1 MGIFKG
7 ETQPVKVL
15 IDTNIIVDVALD
27 REPFFTESDRIL
39 TLVEEGTIQGYISA
53 STFSDLYYII
63 RRDKGRD
70 WTLDFLRQL
79 ATFCQVATVDNSV
92 ISMALTSTFKDFEDA
107 IQYSS
112 AVVNQ
117 IDAIVTRNPRDFP
130 VTAPRIVTP
139 DRLIQELT
147 NSP

>member
-1 MGIFKG
+1 
-7 ETQPVKVL
+7 VKVL
-15 IDTNIIVDVALD
+15 IDTNVIVDVALE
-27 REPFFTESDRIL
+27 REPFYAESDRIL
-39 TLVEEGTIQGYISA
+39 TFVEKGQIQGYVSA

-92 ISMALTSTFKDFEDA
+92 ISIALTSNFKDFEDA
-107 IQYSS
+107 IQYST
-112 AVVNQ
+112 AVINL

-130 VTAPRIVTP
+130 VTTPRIVTP
-139 DRLIQELT
+139 NQLIQELSD
-147 NSP
+147 SP

>member
-1 MGIFKG
+1 LSFVEQG
-7 ETQPVKVL
+7 
-15 IDTNIIVDVALD
+15 DV
-27 REPFFTESDRIL
+27 
-39 TLVEEGTIQGYISA
+39 EGFISA

-63 RRDKGRD
+63 RKAKGRD
-70 WTLDFLRQL
+70 STLDFLRHIS
-79 ATFCQVATVDNSV
+79 TFCQVATVDNSV
-92 ISMALTSTFKDFEDA
+92 ILMALTSTFKDFEDA

-112 AVVNQ
+112 AIVNQ

>member
-1 MGIFKG
+1 M
-7 ETQPVKVL
+7 KVL
-15 IDTNIIVDVALD
+15 IDTNVIVDVALE
-27 REPFFTESDRIL
+27 REPFYAESDRIL
-39 TLVEEGTIQGYISA
+39 TLAEEAQIQGYVSA

-70 WTLDFLRQL
+70 WTLEFLREL
-79 ATFCQVATVDNSV
+79 ATFCQVATVDSSA
-92 ISMALTSTFKDFEDA
+92 ISMALISNFKDFEDS
-107 IQYSS
+107 IQYST

-130 VTAPRIVTP
+130 VATPRIVTP
-139 DRLIQELT
+139 NQLIQELT

>member
-1 MGIFKG
+1 M
-7 ETQPVKVL
+7 KVL
-15 IDTNIIVDVALD
+15 IDTNVIVDVALE
-27 REPFFTESDRIL
+27 REPFYAESDRIL
-39 TLVEEGTIQGYISA
+39 TFVEEGQIQGYVSA

-92 ISMALTSTFKDFEDA
+92 ISIALTCNFKDFEDA
-107 IQYSS
+107 IQYST
-112 AVVNQ
+112 AVINL

-130 VTAPRIVTP
+130 VNTPRIVTP
-139 DRLIQELT
+139 NQLIMELT
-147 NSP
+147 DSP

>member
-1 MGIFKG
+1 M
-7 ETQPVKVL
+7 KVL
-15 IDTNIIVDVALD
+15 IDTNVIVDVALE
-27 REPFFTESDRIL
+27 REPFYAESDRIL
-39 TLVEEGTIQGYISA
+39 TFVEEGQIQGYVSA

-92 ISMALTSTFKDFEDA
+92 ISIALTCNFKVFEDA
-107 IQYSS
+107 IQYST
-112 AVVNQ
+112 AVINL

-130 VTAPRIVTP
+130 VNTPRIVTP
-139 DRLIQELT
+139 NQLIQELT
-147 NSP
+147 DSP

>member
-1 MGIFKG
+1 M
-7 ETQPVKVL
+7 KVL
-15 IDTNIIVDVALD
+15 IDTNVIVDVALE
-27 REPFFTESDRIL
+27 REPFYAESDRIL
-39 TLVEEGTIQGYISA
+39 TFVEEGQIQGYVSA

-92 ISMALTSTFKDFEDA
+92 ISIALTCNFKDFEVA
-107 IQYSS
+107 ILYST
-112 AVVNQ
+112 AVINL

-130 VTAPRIVTP
+130 VNTPRIVTP
-139 DRLIQELT
+139 NQLIQELT
-147 NSP
+147 DSP

>member
-39 TLVEEGTIQGYISA
+39 TLAEEGTIQGYISA

-70 WTLDFLRQL
+70 WTLVFLRQL

-112 AVVNQ
+112 AIVNR

-139 DRLIQELT
+139 DRLIQELN

>member
-1 MGIFKG
+1 MKI
-7 ETQPVKVL
+7 L

-27 REPFFTESDRIL
+27 REPFFAESDRIL
-39 TLVEEGTIQGYISA
+39 TFVEEAQIQGYISA

-63 RRDKGRD
+63 RRDRGRD

-92 ISMALTSTFKDFEDA
+92 ISMALTCNFKDFEDA
-107 IQYSS
+107 IQYTT
-112 AVVNQ
+112 AVINR

-130 VTAPRIVTP
+130 VTTPRILTP
-139 DRLIQELT
+139 NQLIQELT

>member
-1 MGIFKG
+1 MKI
-7 ETQPVKVL
+7 L
-15 IDTNIIVDVALD
+15 LDTNIILDIALE
-27 REPFFTESDRIL
+27 RQPFFGESEQVL
-39 TLVEEGTIQGYISA
+39 SLVEQGEVEGYISA

-63 RRDKGRD
+63 RKAKGRD
-70 WTLDFLRQL
+70 STLEFLRYI

-92 ISMALTSTFKDFEDA
+92 ISMALTCNFKDFEDA

-112 AVVNQ
+112 AVINL

-130 VTAPRIVTP
+130 VTIPRIVTP
-139 DRLIQELT
+139 NQLILELT

>member
-1 MGIFKG
+1 MKI
-7 ETQPVKVL
+7 L

-27 REPFFTESDRIL
+27 REPFFAESDRIL
-39 TLVEEGTIQGYISA
+39 TVVEQAQIQGYISA

-63 RRDKGRD
+63 RRDRGRD

-92 ISMALTSTFKDFEDA
+92 ISMALTCNFKDFEDA
-107 IQYSS
+107 IQYST
-112 AVVNQ
+112 AVINL

-130 VTAPRIVTP
+130 VTTPRIVTP
-139 DRLIQELT
+139 NQLIQELT

>member
-1 MGIFKG
+1 M
-7 ETQPVKVL
+7 KVL
-15 IDTNIIVDVALD
+15 IDTNVIVDVALE
-27 REPFFTESDRIL
+27 REPFYAESDRIL
-39 TLVEEGTIQGYISA
+39 TLAEAAQIQGYVSA

-70 WTLDFLRQL
+70 WTLDFLREL
-79 ATFCQVATVDNSV
+79 ATFCQVATVDSSA

-107 IQYSS
+107 IQYST

-130 VTAPRIVTP
+130 VATPRIVTP
-139 DRLIQELT
+139 NQLIQELA